1 MNTTHSSHPLSD
13 DEALSAWADGELS
26 SEESEALMDRWDAD
40 PQVRAAWHRH
50 HWLGDA
56 LRSQDLAVH
65 DVAHDLAFVQ
75 QWRARLEADV
85 EQTSVV
91 NMASKRQ
98 VVPSQ
103 SAKSQAQHGHQP
115 GQSFGGMAWAAALA
129 GVMVTGVFW
138 VTQRGASETVP
149 VVARLQVPMSPT
161 LVGGAAPALV
171 SRIEERPLGALPSAL
186 SVEPVAASQ
195 AVIRDPR
202 LDAYLLAHNPFG
214 RGATLAPAITRVQ
227 AAASVGQ

>member
-1 MNTTHSSHPLSD
+1 MNTTHSSHSLSD

-26 SEESEALMDRWDAD
+26 PEESASLMDSWDSD
-40 PQVRAAWHRH
+40 PQVRSAWHRH

-75 QWRARLEADV
+75 QWRARLDADT
-85 EQTSVV
+85 QQASV
-91 NMASKRQ
+91 SKIQQKRL

-103 SAKSQAQHGHQP
+103 STKSRAPHSDQAR
-115 GQSFGGMAWAAALA
+115 QSFWGMAWAAALA
-129 GVMVTGVFW
+129 GVMVSGVFW
-138 VTQRGASETVP
+138 MTQRSSSDSAAVM
-149 VVARLQVPMSPT
+149 VRLP
-161 LVGGAAPALV
+161 APASTALV
-171 SRIEERPLGALPSAL
+171 DAASALVHRSQNESSVAMLPSTL
-186 SVEPVAASQ
+186 SVERVAASQ
-195 AVIRDPR
+195 AVLRDPR

-214 RGATLAPAITRVQ
+214 RGATLAPSITRVQ